1 MINKLSLRMRI
12 TLIVGVILVVCSI
25 ALTGMF
31 NISATDKFAALNTA
45 ILTPSYPNSEI
56 VDKEQGVT
64 IGNGNIISGN
74 IDSETGVLIEVSDVF
89 ESQIVISSLV
99 TTASRMRI
107 ESLLFCLTIIVLGTI
122 ATYYLS
128 GKMLSPVSQLSSK
141 IENLSENN
149 LSEKLEIPKV
159 NDEIADLSKAYNKM
173 TDRLCTAFDKQK
185 QFSANS
191 AHELRTP
198 LAVMQAKLEV
208 FEKVDTD
215 NIEDYKELVADMSKQ
230 VNRLSNLAV
239 NLLEFNNVETV
250 ELTDD
255 IEIYPLVEEVIYDL
269 EEVAKGKSVQINLEG
284 ENFNLMGNDAILY
297 RAFYNIIE
305 NAIKYNEI
313 GGSVD
318 VVINNNSVTVKD
330 SGIGIPKEMKESV
343 FDAFVRVDRARS
355 RAMGGVG
362 LGLYIANETFKK
374 HNATVIISDNKPKG
388 TIINIK
394 F

>member
-149 LSEKLEIPKV
+149 LSEKL
-159 NDEIADLSKAYNKM
+159 KM